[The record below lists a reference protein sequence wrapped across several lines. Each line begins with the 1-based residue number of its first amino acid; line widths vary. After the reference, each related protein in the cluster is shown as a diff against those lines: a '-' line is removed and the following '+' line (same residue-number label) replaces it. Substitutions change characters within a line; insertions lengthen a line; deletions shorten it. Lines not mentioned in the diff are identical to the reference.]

1 MLGSFSVPNMSLPC
15 ETLPGKMQ
23 FPFSS
28 LFTVVMLKQKADEN
42 GAFGHQWKDSKT
54 HTTDFERAASDKY
67 PCVYCEC
74 FTQGTPSFGR
84 DVMYATWNSQSFM
97 SPCVMLCML
106 LGILNRSC
114 HHV

>member
-54 HTTDFERAASDKY
+54 HTTDFQRGISNKY
-67 PCVYCEC
+67 PCIVKPSLGVHHITVCCVEFSIIHVGMSDVDEC
-74 FTQGTPSFGR
+74 CVHLSEY
-84 DVMYATWNSQSFM
+84 VHYA
-97 SPCVMLCML
+97 
-106 LGILNRSC
+106 
-114 HHV
+114 